1 MSCQIC
7 PPLKC
12 LGAGCAPTVWFLD
25 KKFRNDHTSVAGTL
39 TSHRPVRRHSHWS
52 TIPDISQSWHESWS
66 SCSSRLEPIFVGSV
80 AVLTM
85 AMIFSI
91 SGNQFVQTIWQNGP
105 GRIFN
110 WGPLIQFA
118 WAWPW
123 TSLFSTMRLDWE
135 WSTLHLYHLSWF
147 ILYNIFIFHILIS
160 FTYIGN
166 LSIFPWFRLL
176 TSWFVLLHFADP
188 CCHLKQQVYKY
199 TDKACQLAKAWRLAA
214 WRWLLAIFP
223 SKQIGFCHVSFHH
236 VALMCESV
244 FVESFCRSVSAA
256 QSPFLDL
263 CWPHSTI
270 KVRQEAFENAMG
282 DLDSLDA
289 EQHPLQQDISWNI
302 CFFGSVPE
310 DQNRRSFAV
319 LFLIN
324 PLTTSA
330 LQRQVQR

>member
-1 MSCQIC
+1 MTEWTQQN
-7 PPLKC
+7 LKKLRPTHPIR
-12 LGAGCAPTVWFLD
+12 LGLALNFSVFYYEAGLGME
-25 KKFRNDHTSVAGTL
+25 HTS
-39 TSHRPVRRHSHWS
+39 
-52 TIPDISQSWHESWS
+52 
-66 SCSSRLEPIFVGSV
+66 
-80 AVLTM
+80 
-85 AMIFSI
+85 
-91 SGNQFVQTIWQNGP
+91 
-105 GRIFN
+105 
-110 WGPLIQFA
+110 
-118 WAWPW
+118 
-123 TSLFSTMRLDWE
+123 
-135 WSTLHLYHLSWF
+135 F
-147 ILYNIFIFHILIS
+147 ILIYMIYIIYINIYIYIFHILIS

-199 TDKACQLAKAWRLAA
+199 TDKACQLAKAWRVAA

-236 VALMCESV
+236 VALMCQSV

-302 CFFGSVPE
+302 WFFGSVPE
-310 DQNRRSFAV
+310 DQNRQNRRSFAV

-324 PLTTSA
+324 PLTRSA
-330 LQRQVQR
+330 FFNDRYKDSAAIMQLLRDNLALWQNDLPGVRLACWNYLQLKDSVSSTLNEWKRFKTPVAWWLDMLVGDDKTPKQWITIIHYGHLFAA